1 MPTGRRNRLSEGY
14 NFGYSMNGA
23 VRCVVSVAVALVL
36 WVACARPAAAAE
48 TVLYRLFLIDGT
60 TLVSYGEFSRVADR
74 VVFSIPVGQVEES
87 PDLQLVSIPE
97 TSVDWE
103 RTDQYSNAVRAQ
115 RYGETRGEE
124 DFALL
129 GGRVT
134 EALNLIALTRDPA
147 RRLAMALEARGNLSR
162 WPAQNFGYRAA
173 DVTQLTGMLD
183 EVISELRVAAGQS
196 SFDVSLV
203 ATTGLP
209 AVELLPAPDLR
220 GTLEQAFA
228 ASAATPEPAERV
240 SLLRAITNALR
251 EPAKRGGWE
260 AALHAR
266 ATTELATELRID
278 QSYRDLSASSIATAS
293 ARAARGD
300 VAGVQG
306 IQQSVLKADDR
317 LGRRR
322 PQESAALLAF
332 LDLRLGEA
340 RRVRLA
346 RDAWVVRAESFTA
359 YRAGIAPAIEELR
372 RSQRWLENIR
382 ELAGPSP
389 RLLPGLEQRL
399 VMAKQRLAAISPP
412 AELDA
417 AHGLFGAAVQMAR
430 RAVSTRRNAV
440 LSSDMK
446 LAWDAASA
454 AAGALMLLDRA
465 AQELDKQTSPPR
477 NR

>member
-1 MPTGRRNRLSEGY
+1 
-14 NFGYSMNGA
+14 MN
-23 VRCVVSVAVALVL
+23 CPVSRVTSAAVALVL
-36 WVACARPAAAAE
+36 ALVCASPATAAE
-48 TVLYRLFLIDGT
+48 SVLYRLFLIDGT
-60 TLVSYGEFSRVADR
+60 TLVSYGEFSRVSDR

-97 TSVDWE
+97 TSIDWE
-103 RTDQYSNAVRAQ
+103 RTDQYSNAVRAR
-115 RYGETRGEE
+115 RYGETRGDE

-129 GGRVT
+129 GNRVT

-147 RRLAMALEARGNLSR
+147 RRLAMAQEARGNLAR
-162 WPAQNFGYRAA
+162 WPSQNFGYRAA
-173 DVTQLTGMLD
+173 EVAQLTGMLD
-183 EVISELRVAAGQS
+183 EVISELRVAAGQT

-203 ATTGLP
+203 ATTGPSL
-209 AVELLPAPDLR
+209 VELLPAPDFR

-228 ASAATPEPAERV
+228 ASAVTPEPAERV
-240 SLLRAITNALR
+240 SLLRAVTSALR

-266 ATTELATELRID
+266 AAADLATELRID
-278 QSYRDLSASSIATAS
+278 QSYRDLSAASIATAT

-300 VAGVQG
+300 VTGVQG
-306 IQQSVLKADDR
+306 LLQNVLKADDR

-332 LDLRLGEA
+332 LDLQLNEA

-346 RDAWVVRAESFTA
+346 RDAWVVRAEAFTA
-359 YRAGIAPAIEELR
+359 YRSGIAPAIGELR
-372 RSQRWLENIR
+372 RSTRSLENIR

-389 RLLPGLEQRL
+389 RLLPRLEQRL
-399 VMAKQRLAAISPP
+399 VMAKQQLAAVSPP

-417 AHGLFGAAVQMAR
+417 AHGLFGAAFQMAR
-430 RAVSTRRNAV
+430 RAVATRRNAV
-440 LSSDMK
+440 SSKDMK

-465 AQELDKQTSPPR
+465 AQELDRLTTTTTTPR

>member
-1 MPTGRRNRLSEGY
+1 MNRPVRRVASA
-14 NFGYSMNGA
+14 A
-23 VRCVVSVAVALVL
+23 VVLVL
-36 WVACARPAAAAE
+36 VLGCTGPAAAAE
-48 TVLYRLFLIDGT
+48 SALYRLFLIDGT
-60 TLVSYGEFSRVADR
+60 ALVSYGEFSRVADR
-74 VVFSIPVGQVEES
+74 VVFSIPVGQTADA

-147 RRLAMALEARGNLSR
+147 RRLAMAQEARGNLAQ

-173 DVTQLTGMLD
+173 DVAQLTGMLD

-203 ATTGLP
+203 ATTGAP
-209 AVELLPAPDLR
+209 AVELLPAPDYR
-220 GTLEQAFA
+220 GTLEQALA
-228 ASAATPEPAERV
+228 ASAVTPEPAERV
-240 SLLRAITNALR
+240 SLLRAITAALA

-260 AALHAR
+260 GALHAR
-266 ATTELATELRID
+266 AAADLATELRTD
-278 QSYRDLSASSIATAS
+278 QSYRELSKSSIASAA

-300 VAGVQG
+300 VAGVQALV
-306 IQQSVLKADDR
+306 QSVLKADDR

-322 PQESAALLAF
+322 PQESAALLSS
-332 LDLRLGEA
+332 LDLKLDEA
-340 RRVRLA
+340 RRVRLT
-346 RDAWVVRAESFTA
+346 RDASVMRAEMFTA
-359 YRAGIAPAIEELR
+359 YRAGITPVIAELR
-372 RSQRWLENIR
+372 RATRSLENIR
-382 ELAGPSP
+382 ELAGPAP
-389 RLLPGLEQRL
+389 RLLPRLEQRL
-399 VMAKQRLAAISPP
+399 VMAKQRLATVSPP

-417 AHGLFGAAVQMAR
+417 AHGLFGAAFQMAR
-430 RAVSTRRNAV
+430 RAVATRRNAV
-440 LSSDMK
+440 SSKDMK

-465 AQELDKQTSPPR
+465 AEELDKQTSPSR

>member
-1 MPTGRRNRLSEGY
+1 VAS
-14 NFGYSMNGA
+14 A
-23 VRCVVSVAVALVL
+23 AVALV
-36 WVACARPAAAAE
+36 VAFAFARPAAAAE
-48 TVLYRLFLIDGT
+48 SVLYRLFLNDGT
-60 TLVSYGEFSRVADR
+60 TLVSYGEFSRVGDR
-74 VVFSIPVGQVEES
+74 VVFSIPVGQAAES
-87 PDLQLVSIPE
+87 PDLQLVSIPQA
-97 TSVDWE
+97 SIDWE

-115 RYGETRGEE
+115 RYGETRGDE

-147 RRLAMALEARGNLSR
+147 RRLAMALEARGNLAR
-162 WPAQNFGYRAA
+162 WPSQNFGYRAA
-173 DVTQLTGMLD
+173 DVAQLTGMLD

-196 SFDVSLV
+196 SFDLSLV
-203 ATTGLP
+203 ATTGFP
-209 AVELLPAPDLR
+209 AVELLPAPDFR

-228 ASAATPEPAERV
+228 ASAVTPEPAERV
-240 SLLRAITNALR
+240 SLLRAITNTLR

-266 ATTELATELRID
+266 AATELATELRID
-278 QSYRDLSASSIATAS
+278 QSYRDLSASSIASAA

-306 IQQSVLKADDR
+306 LVKSVLKADDQ

-332 LDLRLGEA
+332 LDLQLDEA
-340 RRVRLA
+340 RRTRLA
-346 RDAWVVRAESFTA
+346 RDAWVMRTQTIAA
-359 YRAGIAPAIEELR
+359 YRAGIAPAIHELR
-372 RSQRWLENIR
+372 RSKRWLENIR

-389 RLLPGLEQRL
+389 RLLPRLEQRL
-399 VMAKQRLAAISPP
+399 VMAKQQLGAVSPP

-417 AHGLFGAAVQMAR
+417 AHGLFGAAFQMAR

-440 LSSDMK
+440 SSRDMK

>member
-1 MPTGRRNRLSEGY
+1 
-14 NFGYSMNGA
+14 MN
-23 VRCVVSVAVALVL
+23 CPVSRVTSAAVALVL
-36 WVACARPAAAAE
+36 ALVCASPATAAE
-48 TVLYRLFLIDGT
+48 SVLYRLFLIDGT
-60 TLVSYGEFSRVADR
+60 TLVSYGEFSRVSDR

-97 TSVDWE
+97 TSIDWE

-115 RYGETRGEE
+115 RYGETRGDE

-129 GGRVT
+129 GNRVT

-147 RRLAMALEARGNLSR
+147 RRLAMAQEARGNLAR
-162 WPAQNFGYRAA
+162 WPSQNFGYRAA
-173 DVTQLTGMLD
+173 EVAQLTGMLD
-183 EVISELRVAAGQS
+183 EVISELRVAAGQT

-203 ATTGLP
+203 ATTGPSL
-209 AVELLPAPDLR
+209 VELLPAPDFR

-228 ASAATPEPAERV
+228 ASAVTPEPAERV
-240 SLLRAITNALR
+240 SLLRAVTSALR

-266 ATTELATELRID
+266 AAADLATELRID
-278 QSYRDLSASSIATAS
+278 QSYRDLSAASIATAT

-300 VAGVQG
+300 VTGVQG
-306 IQQSVLKADDR
+306 LLQNVLKADDR

-332 LDLRLGEA
+332 LDLQLNEA

-346 RDAWVVRAESFTA
+346 RDAWVVRAEAFTA
-359 YRAGIAPAIEELR
+359 YRSGIAPAIGELR
-372 RSQRWLENIR
+372 RSTRSLENIR
-382 ELAGPSP
+382 ELAGPP
-389 RLLPGLEQRL
+389 PGLLPRLEQRL
-399 VMAKQRLAAISPP
+399 VMAKQQLAAVSPP

-417 AHGLFGAAVQMAR
+417 AHGLFGAAFQMAR
-430 RAVSTRRNAV
+430 RAVATRRNAV
-440 LSSDMK
+440 SSKDMK

-465 AQELDKQTSPPR
+465 AQELDRLTTTTTTPR

>member
-1 MPTGRRNRLSEGY
+1 
-14 NFGYSMNGA
+14 MN
-23 VRCVVSVAVALVL
+23 CPVSRVTSAAVALVL
-36 WVACARPAAAAE
+36 ALVCASPATAAE
-48 TVLYRLFLIDGT
+48 SVLYRLFLIDGT
-60 TLVSYGEFSRVADR
+60 TLVSYGEFSRVSDR

-97 TSVDWE
+97 TSIDWE
-103 RTDQYSNAVRAQ
+103 RTDQYSNAVRAR
-115 RYGETRGEE
+115 RYGETRGDE

-129 GGRVT
+129 GNRVT

-147 RRLAMALEARGNLSR
+147 RRLAMAQEARGNLAR

-173 DVTQLTGMLD
+173 EVAQLTGMLD
-183 EVISELRVAAGQS
+183 EVISELRVAAGQT

-203 ATTGLP
+203 AMTGPSL
-209 AVELLPAPDLR
+209 VELLPAPDFR

-228 ASAATPEPAERV
+228 ASAVTPEPAERV
-240 SLLRAITNALR
+240 SLLRAVTSALR

-266 ATTELATELRID
+266 AAADLATELRID
-278 QSYRDLSASSIATAS
+278 QWYRDLSAASIATAT

-300 VAGVQG
+300 VTGVQG
-306 IQQSVLKADDR
+306 LLQNVLKADDR

-332 LDLRLGEA
+332 LDLQLNEA

-346 RDAWVVRAESFTA
+346 RDAWVVRVEAFTA
-359 YRAGIAPAIEELR
+359 YRSGIAPAIGELR
-372 RSQRWLENIR
+372 RSTRSLENIR
-382 ELAGPSP
+382 ELAGPP
-389 RLLPGLEQRL
+389 PGLLPRLEQRL
-399 VMAKQRLAAISPP
+399 VMAKQQLAAVSPP

-417 AHGLFGAAVQMAR
+417 AHGLFGAAFQMAR
-430 RAVSTRRNAV
+430 RAVATRRNAV
-440 LSSDMK
+440 SSKDMK

-465 AQELDKQTSPPR
+465 AQELDRLTTTTTTPR

>member
-1 MPTGRRNRLSEGY
+1 
-14 NFGYSMNGA
+14 MN
-23 VRCVVSVAVALVL
+23 VRAGFAAVAFVL
-36 WVACARPAAAAE
+36 ALACARPAAAAE
-48 TVLYRLFLIDGT
+48 SVLYRVFLFDGT
-60 TLVSYGEFSRVADR
+60 TLVSYGEFARVADR
-74 VVFSIPVGQVEES
+74 VVLSIPLGEKAES

-97 TSVDWE
+97 SSVDWE

-115 RYGETRGEE
+115 RYGETHGEE

-147 RRLAMALEARGNLSR
+147 RRLAMALEARGNLAS

-173 DVTQLTGMLD
+173 DVGQLTGMLD

-203 ATTGLP
+203 ATTSPSP
-209 AVELLPAPDLR
+209 AVELLPAPDFR
-220 GTLEQAFA
+220 GTLEQALA
-228 ASAATPEPAERV
+228 ASAVTPEPAERV
-240 SLLRAITNALR
+240 SLLRAITSALR
-251 EPAKRGGWE
+251 EPARRGGWE

-266 ATTELATELRID
+266 AAAELATELRID
-278 QSYRDLSASSIATAS
+278 QSYRDLSASTIAS
-293 ARAARGD
+293 AMTRAARGD
-300 VAGVQG
+300 VTGVQG
-306 IQQSVLKADDR
+306 LLHSVLKADDR

-322 PQESAALLAF
+322 PQETAALLAS
-332 LDLRLGEA
+332 LDLRLDEA

-372 RSQRWLENIR
+372 RSKRQLENIR

-389 RLLPGLEQRL
+389 RLLPRLEQRL
-399 VMAKQRLAAISPP
+399 VMAKQRLAAVPPP

-417 AHGLFGAAVQMAR
+417 AHGLFGAAFQMAR

-440 LSSDMK
+440 SSRDMK

-465 AQELDKQTSPPR
+465 AQELDRLTTLPG

>member
-1 MPTGRRNRLSEGY
+1 
-14 NFGYSMNGA
+14 MN
-23 VRCVVSVAVALVL
+23 CPVSRVTSAAVALVL
-36 WVACARPAAAAE
+36 AVVCASPATAAE
-48 TVLYRLFLIDGT
+48 SVLYRLFLIDGT
-60 TLVSYGEFSRVADR
+60 TLVSYGEFSRVSDR

-97 TSVDWE
+97 TSIDWE
-103 RTDQYSNAVRAQ
+103 RTDRYSNAVRAR
-115 RYGETRGEE
+115 RYGETRGDE

-129 GGRVT
+129 GNRVT

-147 RRLAMALEARGNLSR
+147 RRLAMAQEARGNLAR
-162 WPAQNFGYRAA
+162 WPSQNFGYRAA
-173 DVTQLTGMLD
+173 EVAQLTGMLD
-183 EVISELRVAAGQS
+183 EVISELRVAAGQT

-203 ATTGLP
+203 ATTGPSL
-209 AVELLPAPDLR
+209 VELLPAPDFR

-228 ASAATPEPAERV
+228 ASAVTPEPAERV
-240 SLLRAITNALR
+240 SLLRAVTSALR

-260 AALHAR
+260 AALYVR
-266 ATTELATELRID
+266 AAADLATELRID
-278 QSYRDLSASSIATAS
+278 QSYRDLSAASIATAT

-300 VAGVQG
+300 VTGVQG
-306 IQQSVLKADDR
+306 LLQNVLKADDR

-332 LDLRLGEA
+332 LDLQLDEA

-346 RDAWVVRAESFTA
+346 RDAWVVRVEAFTA
-359 YRAGIAPAIEELR
+359 YRSGIAPAIGELR
-372 RSQRWLENIR
+372 RSTRSLENIR

-389 RLLPGLEQRL
+389 RLLPRLEQRL
-399 VMAKQRLAAISPP
+399 VMAKQQLAAVSPP

-417 AHGLFGAAVQMAR
+417 AHGLFGAAFQMAR
-430 RAVSTRRNAV
+430 RAVATRRNAV
-440 LSSDMK
+440 SSKDMK

-465 AQELDKQTSPPR
+465 AQELDRLTTTTTTPR

>member
-1 MPTGRRNRLSEGY
+1 
-14 NFGYSMNGA
+14 MN
-23 VRCVVSVAVALVL
+23 CPVSRVTSAAVALVL
-36 WVACARPAAAAE
+36 ALVCASPAAAAE
-48 TVLYRLFLIDGT
+48 SVLYRLFLIDGT
-60 TLVSYGEFSRVADR
+60 TLVSYGEFSRVSDR

-97 TSVDWE
+97 ASVDWE

-115 RYGETRGEE
+115 RYGETRGDE

-129 GGRVT
+129 GNRVT

-147 RRLAMALEARGNLSR
+147 RRLAMAQEARGNLAR

-173 DVTQLTGMLD
+173 EVAQLTGMLD
-183 EVISELRVAAGQS
+183 DVISELRVSAGQT

-203 ATTGLP
+203 ATTGPSL
-209 AVELLPAPDLR
+209 VELLPAPDFR

-228 ASAATPEPAERV
+228 ASIVTPEPAERV
-240 SLLRAITNALR
+240 SLLRAVTSALR

-266 ATTELATELRID
+266 ATADLATELRID
-278 QSYRDLSASSIATAS
+278 QSYRDLSAASIPTAA

-300 VAGVQG
+300 VTGVQG
-306 IQQSVLKADDR
+306 LLQNVLKADDR

-332 LDLRLGEA
+332 LDLQLNEA

-346 RDAWVVRAESFTA
+346 RDAWVVRAEAFTA
-359 YRAGIAPAIEELR
+359 YRSGIAAAIGELR
-372 RSQRWLENIR
+372 RSTRSLENIR
-382 ELAGPSP
+382 ELAGPAP
-389 RLLPGLEQRL
+389 RLLPRLEQRL
-399 VMAKQRLAAISPP
+399 VMAKQQLAAVSPP

-417 AHGLFGAAVQMAR
+417 AHGLFGAAFQMAR
-430 RAVSTRRNAV
+430 RAVATRRNAV
-440 LSSDMK
+440 SSKDMK

-465 AQELDKQTSPPR
+465 AQELDRLTTTTTPR

>member
-1 MPTGRRNRLSEGY
+1 MAS
-14 NFGYSMNGA
+14 A
-23 VRCVVSVAVALVL
+23 AVAIALAL
-36 WVACARPAAAAE
+36 ACAHPAAAAE
-48 TVLYRLFLIDGT
+48 SVLYRLFLIDGT
-60 TLVSYGEFSRVADR
+60 TLVSYGEFSRVSDR
-74 VVFSIPVGQVEES
+74 VVFSLPVGEASES
-87 PDLQLVSIPE
+87 PDLQLISIPE

-147 RRLAMALEARGNLSR
+147 RRLAMAQEARGNLMR

-173 DVTQLTGMLD
+173 DVAQLTGMLD

-196 SFDVSLV
+196 SFDVTLV
-203 ATTGLP
+203 ASTGAP
-209 AVELLPAPDLR
+209 SVELLPAPDFR
-220 GTLEQAFA
+220 GTLEQAMA
-228 ASAATPEPAERV
+228 ASAVTPEPAERV
-240 SLLRAITNALR
+240 SLLRAITTALR

-266 ATTELATELRID
+266 AAMDLATELWID
-278 QSYRDLSASSIATAS
+278 RSYRDLSASSIAS
-293 ARAARGD
+293 AAVRAARGD
-300 VAGVQG
+300 VAGVQALV
-306 IQQSVLKADDR
+306 QSVLKADDK

-322 PQESAALLAF
+322 PQESAALLAS
-332 LDLRLGEA
+332 LDQRLDEA
-340 RRVRLA
+340 RRVRLT
-346 RDAWVVRAESFTA
+346 RDGWVLRAEMFTA
-359 YRAGIAPAIEELR
+359 YRAGITPAINELR
-372 RSQRWLENIR
+372 RLKGSLENIR

-389 RLLPGLEQRL
+389 RLLPRLEQRL
-399 VMAKQRLAAISPP
+399 VMAKQRLASVSPP

-417 AHGLFGAAVQMAR
+417 AHGLFGAAFQMAR

-440 LSSDMK
+440 SSRDMK

-465 AQELDKQTSPPR
+465 AQELEKQTSPPR